1 MGKKTAALL
10 IRPKTAKEKAFI
22 EGLLERLG
30 MASHALSED
39 DLLDLGLFQMMRR
52 VDRTKRVDAR
62 TAMKILAS

>member
-1 MGKKTAALL
+1 MSKRTGALL

-30 MASHALSED
+30 MASHSLSED
-39 DLLDLGLFQMMRR
+39 DVLDMGLSLMMRR
-52 VDRTKRVDAR
+52 VDRTKKVGAR